1 MHIAEKDFSRLYS
14 LSWREQKE
22 KCSIIL
28 GLSRDAAEVIAEK
41 LNEKSPILWFSK
53 EEFGFKV
60 FGGNFN
66 AKKYGYDECATINHL
81 EDGSIELVFDLI
93 FIKDKEAMQY
103 IYACASTIHV
113 ITLSLEEIPEKEIKD
128 PLPQFIQLRTLCYR
142 HKPGGHGGNIH
153 GEMNKD
159 VKRYLINHFNKKGK
173 ILDNVL
179 EALLKAAEI
188 TSGEKK
194 KAERSLYWAE
204 VRSETGFLSINCPG
218 NSCGLNTEKTDE
230 HYWLTK
236 EGKKE
241 EDFGMDLI
249 CHNVDGIMQQMLLLS
264 ALAALSDEVKKYY
277 LENIGA

>member
-1 MHIAEKDFSRLYS
+1 MHVAEKDFPRLYN
-14 LSWREQKE
+14 LSWREQKG

-28 GLSRDAAEVIAEK
+28 GFSRDAVEVITEK
-41 LNEKSPILWFSK
+41 LNENSPILRFSK
-53 EEFGFKV
+53 EEFGFKI
-60 FGGNFN
+60 FRDNFN
-66 AKKYGYDECATINHL
+66 AKKYGYDECATINQL
-81 EDGSIELVFDLI
+81 KDGSVELIFDLI

-103 IYACASTIHV
+103 IYACAATINAIV
-113 ITLSLEEIPEKEIKD
+113 LFLEEIPEKEIRD
-128 PLPQFIQLRTLCYR
+128 PLPQFMQLRTLCYR
-142 HKPGGHGGNIH
+142 HKVAGHGGSIH

-159 VKRYLINHFNKKGK
+159 VKKYLINHFNTKGE
-173 ILDNVL
+173 VL
-179 EALLKAAEI
+179 NDVLKALLKAAEI
-188 TSGEKK
+188 MSGEKK
-194 KAERSLYWAE
+194 KAERNLYWAE

-230 HYWLTK
+230 HYWLIK

-249 CHNVDGIMQQMLLLS
+249 CHNVDGIMQQMLLLA